1 MTVVAALKQ
10 QHRNALD
17 YPLKPVTQLTEVGSS
32 HPRSLGD
39 AALIGQS
46 P

>member
-1 MTVVAALKQ
+1 MTVVVALEQ

-17 YPLKPVTQLTEVGSS
+17 YPLKSVTQLAEVGSR